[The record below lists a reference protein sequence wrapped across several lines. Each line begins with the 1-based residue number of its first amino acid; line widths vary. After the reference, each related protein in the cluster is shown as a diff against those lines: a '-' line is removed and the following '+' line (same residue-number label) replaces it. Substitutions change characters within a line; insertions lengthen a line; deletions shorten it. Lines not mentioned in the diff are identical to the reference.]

1 VVQNIVEELIRDC
14 TRLPMQNY
22 LIVVLINPA
31 SDTYVDGM
39 SVCGREQL
47 LCREA
52 LVFGIM

>member
-1 VVQNIVEELIRDC
+1 
-14 TRLPMQNY
+14 MQNY